1 MFKAVVVRKEGE
13 EKPVAAIEEIS
24 LDQLPEGN
32 VTVAVKYSTLNYK
45 DGLCLTSGGG
55 LVRAYPHVPG
65 IDFVGTVEQSSDAR
79 YKEGDEV
86 ILTGWRVGEVHWG
99 GYAQKARVNADWLVP
114 LPNGLSMERAM
125 AVGTAGLAAMLGIL
139 ALEKHGLAPS
149 ETPVLVTGAAGGVG
163 SVATAILAN
172 LGHKVAAVTGRP
184 ETADYLTSLGATQI
198 VAREE
203 VNEAIKRPMEKALW
217 SGCVDA
223 VGGEMAARVVGQ
235 LDYGGSL
242 AAVGNAGGLAVPAN
256 IIPFLLRG
264 INMLGIDSAQAP
276 YDLRVEAWTR
286 LVSDLPF
293 DKLDAM
299 IQKATLSDVPQLG
312 RDILKGQVKGRV
324 VVDVNA

>member
-32 VTVAVKYSTLNYK
+32 VTVAISYSTLNYK

-55 LVRAYPHVPG
+55 LVRSYPHVPG

-223 VGGEMAARVVGQ
+223 VGGEMAARVLGQ

-264 INMLGIDSAQAP
+264 VNMLGIDSAQAP

-299 IQKATLSDVPQLG
+299 IQEVTLSDVPQLG